1 MKYEVRFYAEYYW
14 KTKVEANSPEEA
26 EVKARADYEKVG
38 EREME
43 YLYDKDVEVYK
54 TDEA

>member
-43 YLYDKDVEVYK
+43 YLYDKDVEVCRTY
-54 TDEA
+54 EA